1 MIASSNNYKNSL
13 KKLRKINSSLI
24 NKREK
29 HAEGNYYKYL
39 IEEQIEEQEQVED
52 HALVKK
58 TRASYNCNDL
68 PEDIINIILAFLPY
82 KTRLLLL
89 KRKYSRSSLKCMLQ
103 NIPDTNEDLTKMWK
117 CASIASNLLQSVIND
132 DSRIFENIFT
142 YSVRFFEKENAK
154 LYSLYYK
161 EHFTKIILAALRHYS
176 AIYKFGSYTN
186 KSVIE
191 HVEQI
196 MLNIFAHLVKL
207 SKNA

>member
-1 MIASSNNYKNSL
+1 
-13 KKLRKINSSLI
+13 
-24 NKREK
+24 
-29 HAEGNYYKYL
+29 
-39 IEEQIEEQEQVED
+39 
-52 HALVKK
+52 
-58 TRASYNCNDL
+58 
-68 PEDIINIILAFLPY
+68 
-82 KTRLLLL
+82 
-89 KRKYSRSSLKCMLQ
+89 MLQ
-103 NIPDTNEDLTKMWK
+103 NIPDTNEDLIKMWK
-117 CASIASNLLQSVIND
+117 CASIANKLLQSVIND

-154 LYSLYYK
+154 LYSIYYK

>member
-1 MIASSNNYKNSL
+1 MFASNNNYKNAL
-13 KKLRKINSSLI
+13 KKLRKINSSFI

-29 HAEGNYYKYL
+29 QAEGNYYKYL
-39 IEEQIEEQEQVED
+39 IDEQVEEQEQELLEEK
-52 HALVKK
+52 A
-58 TRASYNCNDL
+58 RASYNCNDL
-68 PEDIINIILAFLPY
+68 PEDIINIILTFLPY

-103 NIPDTNEDLTKMWK
+103 NIPDTNEDLIKMWK
-117 CASIASNLLQSVIND
+117 CASIANKLLQSVIND
-132 DSRIFENIFT
+132 ESRIFENIST
-142 YSVRFFEKENAK
+142 YSVRYFQKENAK

-186 KSVIE
+186 KKVVE
-191 HVEQI
+191 HIEQI
-196 MLNIFAHLVKL
+196 MLNIFAHLVTF

>member
-1 MIASSNNYKNSL
+1 MIASNNNYKNSL
-13 KKLRKINSSLI
+13 KKLRKINTSFT
-24 NKREK
+24 NRREK
-29 HAEGNYYKYL
+29 QAEGNYYKYL
-39 IEEQIEEQEQVED
+39 LEEQIEEEEQVEKQVVRK
-52 HALVKK
+52 AKI
-58 TRASYNCNDL
+58 AYNCNDL
-68 PEDIINIILAFLPY
+68 PEDIINIILTFLPY
-82 KTRLLLL
+82 NTRLLLL

-103 NIPDTNEDLTKMWK
+103 NIPETNEDLTKMWK
-117 CASIASNLLQSVIND
+117 CASIASKLLQSVIND

-186 KSVIE
+186 KIVIE